1 MATQL
6 DFFYF
11 QPSTLTYDF
20 FLLKIQDPTFLSNV
34 WLLAYSPVIKNNDRF
49 MKLIILLKQMFQNEK
64 NGSICS

>member
-34 WLLAYSPVIKNNDRF
+34 WLF
-49 MKLIILLKQMFQNEK
+49 
-64 NGSICS
+64 SIFSS